1 MSLMFSRPLHLLVF
15 TLLFLS
21 VCGYADQQ
29 FVGREVCAECHQS
42 QVKQWAGSHHDW
54 AMKEANKDSVLGD
67 FGGTAGID
75 FEHYGEKT
83 RFFQR
88 DQQYWVSTH
97 NSQGEEQTFRVD
109 YTFGFYPLQQ
119 YLLDVGGGRL
129 QALSVSWDS
138 RSKEEGGQ
146 RWFHLYPDEAIPFDD
161 VLHWTGPYQ
170 NWNSRCAECHSTN
183 LTRNY
188 DAQNDRYDT
197 QWSEINVS
205 CEACHGAGK
214 EHVSLMSAGQDND
227 PSFGFSWSLN
237 PVGQWLHDETS
248 ATASNKDAASFGDKK
263 QHPQLSVCGSCHARR
278 GLIGDQDD
286 VGEFHQKHNLQLPQT
301 PLYHADGQ
309 ILDEVYV
316 LGSFMQSKMHQRG
329 VVCSNCHEPHSLKL
343 RAEGNGVCAQCHRP
357 DIFDQSSHHHHAQ
370 NSTGAQCVNCHMP
383 ETTYMVVDPR
393 RDHSLRIPRPDLSE
407 KFSTPNACNQ
417 CHQDKTAQWASNVVA
432 SWKNT
437 APTKSGFKRPHF
449 SEQLAAGLS
458 LAQNAQ
464 SQLMSLAMAGHQPA
478 IIQAAAILALQNHF
492 DQSALLVAQTQLH
505 HQNPMV
511 RAAAVELLSQVPL
524 PQRWEDLSALLDDS
538 SKQVRL
544 TVARHLAEMT
554 DVPKAKAALWA
565 RGQEQYQVVLKM
577 HEDTPNGQMNLG
589 LYQLAKRQFS
599 AAERSYRRAIEMNP
613 SLVGGYL
620 NLADL
625 YRQQN
630 SEIDAEAILRQ
641 GLERAPTIAAL
652 HHSLGLSLV
661 RQKKYQAASEVLA
674 QATLVEASNGRYS
687 YLYGLILQRLEK
699 PQAALNEWTRV
710 LALRPNDRE
719 VLMALADQSYKLGK
733 LEMALSYAE
742 RLLLLSPDDQRLQQ
756 WISTLRRQLGR

>member
-1 MSLMFSRPLHLLVF
+1 MFLLRFRNTLIQLMA
-15 TLLFLS
+15 LLFLS
-21 VCGYADQQ
+21 HWACASQD
-29 FVGREVCAECHQS
+29 FVGQKVCAECHQS
-42 QVKQWAGSHHDW
+42 QVDLWSGSHHDW
-54 AMKEANKDSVLGD
+54 AMREANANSVLGD
-67 FGGTAGID
+67 FGGEAGVE

-88 DQQYWVSTH
+88 DQQYWVSTQ
-97 NSQGEEQTFRVD
+97 NSEGKEQTFRVD

-119 YLLDVGGGRL
+119 YLLDVGEGRL

-161 VLHWTGPYQ
+161 ILHWTGPYQ

-183 LTRNY
+183 LSRNY
-188 DAQNDRYDT
+188 DAKTDRYDT

-205 CEACHGAGK
+205 CEACHGPGK
-214 EHVSLMSAGQDND
+214 THVKQMSAGNKGA
-227 PSFGFSWSLN
+227 SLGFSWSLN

-248 ATASNKDAASFGDKK
+248 ATAHNRSAAKFGDHK

-286 VGEFHQKHNLQLPQT
+286 AGEFHQKHNLQLPQT
-301 PLYHADGQ
+301 PLYHGDGQ
-309 ILDEVYV
+309 IADEVYV

-357 DIFDQSSHHHHAQ
+357 DIFDQPSHHQHPQ

-407 KFSTPNACNQ
+407 KFGTPNACNQ
-417 CHQDKTAQWASNVVA
+417 CHQDKTVQWASDAVSTWNA
-432 SWKNT
+432 SSS
-437 APTKSGFKRPHF
+437 TKKTIKRKHF
-449 SEQLAAGLS
+449 SEALAAGLTQ
-458 LAQNAQ
+458 ADDAQ
-464 SQLMSLAMAGHQPA
+464 SQLMGLAMAGHQPA
-478 IIQAAAILALQNHF
+478 IIQAAATLALQNHF

-511 RAAAVELLSQVPL
+511 RAAGVELFSPLPL
-524 PQRWEDLSALLDDS
+524 PQRWTDLSPLLNDS

-544 TVARHLAEMT
+544 AVARTLAAMKDIPE
-554 DVPKAKAALWA
+554 PKRALWQ
-565 RGQEQYQVVLKM
+565 RGQEEYLAVLKL

-589 LYQLAKRQFS
+589 LYRLAKQQFTE
-599 AAERSYRRAIEMNP
+599 AEASYQRALAMNS
-613 SLVGGYL
+613 SLLGGYL

-625 YRQQN
+625 YRQQQN
-630 SEIDAEAILRQ
+630 ESSAEAILLK
-641 GLERAPTIAAL
+641 GLKRLPQVAAL

-661 RQKKYQAASEVLA
+661 RQQKYSAASEALA
-674 QATLVEASNGRYS
+674 QAAMIDVSNTRYS
-687 YLYGLILQRLEK
+687 YLYGLILQRLDK
-699 PQAALNEWTRV
+699 PQAALDEWQRI
-710 LALRPNDRE
+710 LRSGVNDQE
-719 VLMALADQSYKLGK
+719 VLMAAMDQSYKLGDIK
-733 LEMALSYAE
+733 MAFDYAQQ
-742 RLLLLSPDDQRLQQ
+742 LLVLNPSDQRLQQ
-756 WISTLRRQLGR
+756 WVSQLRRQLGR